1 MSLKNGRC
9 NVFDLDGHTL
19 LISAPRTS
27 NRLYTHS
34 FSLTSPVCLLSKL
47 DDDAWKWHARFGHLN
62 FRSLRDLG
70 RKGMVSGIPVVDRV
84 EQVCDGCVVG
94 KQHRIPFPSVAHYR
108 AEKGLEL
115 HHTDLCGQITP
126 PTLGGKAYF
135 LLVVDDYS
143 RFMWVEMLKTKS
155 EALDYFKKVKNR
167 AETESESKL
176 KVVTTDRGVNL
187 SLPSSVFSAVSLA

>member
-1 MSLKNGRC
+1 
-9 NVFDLDGHTL
+9 
-19 LISAPRTS
+19 
-27 NRLYTHS
+27 
-34 FSLTSPVCLLSKL
+34 
-47 DDDAWKWHARFGHLN
+47 
-62 FRSLRDLG
+62 
-70 RKGMVSGIPVVDRV
+70 MVSGIPVVDRV